1 MNHVRTLSIFGYN
14 DRMEQ
19 LIVTIN
25 QMIPDR
31 LMHLVVAL
39 HTTPGHI
46 VVALGLL
53 AALLLIRFVL
63 AHPVRST
70 IKLALSMRRN
80 HMLYRQL
87 FRRYDKLVRP
97 FNYLISLFF
106 IRRIIEL
113 FVSVE
118 RIDFLFEVIYILLV
132 AWWAYEVV
140 KFFLYTSL
148 SIRIHRQE
156 KVRKEFFNLF
166 LNIFKII
173 IAVVVILVVLSR
185 MGVDLT
191 GLITSLGIGGVLIG
205 FTAKDTLT
213 NFFDSIRLVSEQA
226 FSLGDWIESGD
237 IEGFVVEIGL
247 AATRIRTFDNALV
260 TIPNSQL
267 ANSAIL
273 NWSARLVG
281 RRIKFDL
288 RLKYTYDTAEIS
300 RVVDQ
305 IRKMLNTH
313 PGIVNEAKLRD
324 LVRSKRTVENGLF
337 NIEDKFGVKKTL
349 LVYFDSI
356 DRYSMNILVYAFSE
370 SVNWEEWLRVKQE
383 VLQRIIK
390 IIDTSNLELSV
401 PAEEILLA
409 NKPHIGSTGSS
420 KKLQ

>member
-1 MNHVRTLSIFGYN
+1 
-14 DRMEQ
+14 MEQ
-19 LIVTIN
+19 LIPYIN
-25 QMIPDR
+25 QNLPES
-31 LMHLVVAL
+31 LMKIAL
-39 HTTPGHI
+39 AFHTTPGHI
-46 VVALGLL
+46 IVAF
-53 AALLLIRFVL
+53 AFLIILFLIDIVIRYPL
-63 AHPVRST
+63 RST
-70 IKLALSMRRN
+70 VKLALYLHRDKLSNR
-80 HMLYRQL
+80 LL
-87 FRRYDKLVRP
+87 FRRYDKLTKPLR
-97 FNYLISLFF
+97 YLIYIFFIKHIISLFAQTD
-106 IRRIIEL
+106 
-113 FVSVE
+113 SV
-118 RIDFLFEVIYILLV
+118 DFLFSVLYILV
-132 AWWAYEVV
+132 VSWWAYEVV
-140 KFFLYTSL
+140 KFLLYTFL
-148 SIRIHRQE
+148 SIQINKQE
-156 KVRKEFFNLF
+156 HVRREFFNLF
-166 LNIFKII
+166 LNIVKII
-173 IAVVVILVVLSR
+173 IFIVAALIILAK

-260 TIPNSQL
+260 TIPNSKL

-370 SVNWEEWLRVKQE
+370 SVNWEEWLRIKQD
-383 VLQRIIK
+383 VLRQIIE
-390 IIDTSNLELSV
+390 IIDASSLELAV
-401 PAEEILLA
+401 PAEEILLEA
-409 NKPHIGSTGSS
+409 KTQTRQT
-420 KKLQ
+420 LQ